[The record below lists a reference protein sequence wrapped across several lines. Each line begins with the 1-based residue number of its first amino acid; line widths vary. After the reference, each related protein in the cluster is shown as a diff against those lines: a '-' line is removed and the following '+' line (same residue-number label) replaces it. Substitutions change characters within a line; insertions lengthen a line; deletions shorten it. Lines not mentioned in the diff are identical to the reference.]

1 MQNFGTMKMMFV
13 NQITYNAILSSL
25 IKVVILSKLDSETGI
40 SKVKIIDLGLSF
52 KLILSA

>member
-1 MQNFGTMKMMFV
+1 MQNFGTPKMMFV

-25 IKVVILSKLDSETGI
+25 IKIVILSKLDSETRI